1 MRAREANHSLY
12 SKTQSLEVSNK
23 KIKEGSD
30 FTYQGTNMD
39 VLKKLIAS
47 EQDEPMMA
55 RHEPRRNR
63 ERSYFIR
70 DNKVSSAA
78 RIN

>member
-1 MRAREANHSLY
+1 
-12 SKTQSLEVSNK
+12 
-23 KIKEGSD
+23 
-30 FTYQGTNMD
+30 MD

-47 EQDEPMMA
+47 EQEEPIMA

-70 DNKVSSAA
+70 DNKIINSAA
-78 RIN
+78 KINEEYLKKNLEEEITHRT

>member
-1 MRAREANHSLY
+1 
-12 SKTQSLEVSNK
+12 
-23 KIKEGSD
+23 
-30 FTYQGTNMD
+30 MD

-47 EQDEPMMA
+47 EQEEPIMA

-70 DNKVSSAA
+70 DNKIINSSAK
-78 RIN
+78 INEEYLKKNLEEEITHRT

>member
-1 MRAREANHSLY
+1 
-12 SKTQSLEVSNK
+12 
-23 KIKEGSD
+23 
-30 FTYQGTNMD
+30 MD

>member
-1 MRAREANHSLY
+1 
-12 SKTQSLEVSNK
+12 
-23 KIKEGSD
+23 
-30 FTYQGTNMD
+30 MD

-47 EQDEPMMA
+47 EQEEPMMA

-70 DNKVSSAA
+70 DNKMINIAA
-78 RIN
+78 KMNEENLKKNLEEEITHRT